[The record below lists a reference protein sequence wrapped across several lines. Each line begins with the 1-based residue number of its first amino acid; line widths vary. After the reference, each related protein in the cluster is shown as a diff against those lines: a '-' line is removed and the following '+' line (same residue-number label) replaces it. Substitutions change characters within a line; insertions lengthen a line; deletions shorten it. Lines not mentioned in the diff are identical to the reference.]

1 MGTFSLISPVTKVS
15 HPRDL
20 ASPTALAAEPLLLD
34 TTRNGNRY
42 YLTGYEQSEGRIK
55 VVLRCVFSDEEWIKT
70 VAQLAQQ
77 GVPAGDAR
85 KMVCNEYSLRY
96 SADGTRY
103 QRLYDRYL
111 DAEGFKILKVLD
123 GG

>member
-1 MGTFSLISPVTKVS
+1 MKKM
-15 HPRDL
+15 L
-20 ASPTALAAEPLLLD
+20 AVLAAVLALSCAALAAEPLLLD

-77 GVPAGDAR
+77 GVPAADTELPVLLVGNTRGVGTDN
-85 KMVCNEYSLRY
+85 KFHIFSFRY
-96 SADGTRY
+96 PDCG
-103 QRLYDRYL
+103 
-111 DAEGFKILKVLD
+111 
-123 GG
+123 